1 MGKCRTISAILLV
14 GLAVAHGQ
22 ITTFDSKEVIL
33 KVERDRTIPVLKIED
48 PQAVPGSVIVV
59 GKDKCV
65 VRGSTSDP
73 AGIRRVQI
81 NGTSVSLDKD
91 GRFELELAL
100 HEGMNPVSVAS
111 EDNEG
116 NKAERT
122 LRFVCDKTPPVI
134 EILEPRLPD
143 MRGIRHI
150 ETETLMLRGR
160 VTDEYG
166 IRSLTVNDTL
176 VPLSLDSAFATTL
189 TVRDEE
195 STATLIAVD
204 NAGNVA
210 RREIRIPRHRK
221 EAAFDY
227 TVAHNYALIVG
238 IDDYH
243 GVWDRLKNAVRDARA
258 VESLLRGSFRFEKIT
273 TLYDEQATRDNILEK
288 FEEFANTLTREDN
301 LLVYYSGHGV
311 LQERSQRGFWVPA
324 DAEGRSTARYIS
336 HSDLK
341 DRIANLQVHHLLIVA
356 DACFSGELLRGNSPP
371 AASPSSPQ
379 YLSKVFRPLSRSAL
393 TSGGVEPVVDAGKDN
408 HSIFAYYFLKAMRE
422 IEDSCFSTSLVY
434 ERLKVAVGLNAPQT
448 PQYKEIRDVGS
459 ESGEFVFVRKY

>member
-1 MGKCRTISAILLV
+1 MIPAILLA
-14 GLAVAHGQ
+14 GFAVAHGQ

-33 KVERDRTIPVLKIED
+33 KVERDKTIPVLKIDD
-48 PQAVPGSVIVV
+48 PQATPGSPIIV

-73 AGIRRVQI
+73 AGIRSMKI
-81 NGTSVSLDKD
+81 NGISVSLDKD

-100 HEGMNPVSVAS
+100 HEGVNPVSLAS

-116 NKAERT
+116 NRAERT

-134 EILEPRLPD
+134 EILEPKFPE

-150 ETETLMLRGR
+150 EAETITLKGR

-166 IRSLTVNDTL
+166 IRMVSVNDSL
-176 VPLSLDSAFATTL
+176 VPLSLDSIFTRVL
-189 TVRDEE
+189 VVRDEE
-195 STATLIAVD
+195 SVAALVAVD
-204 NAGNVA
+204 NAGNMT
-210 RREIRIPRHRK
+210 RREFRIPRHRK

-227 TVAHNYALIVG
+227 TVARNYALIVG
-238 IDDYH
+238 IDEYR
-243 GVWDRLKNAVRDARA
+243 GVWDRLKNAVRDAKA
-258 VESLLRGSFRFEKIT
+258 VESLLREAFQFEKIT
-273 TLYDEQATRDNILEK
+273 TLYDGQATRDNILEK
-288 FEEFANTLTREDN
+288 FDEFASTLTREDN

-311 LQERSQRGFWVPA
+311 LQERSQRGFWVPV
-324 DAEGRSTARYIS
+324 DAEGRSTARFIS

-356 DACFSGELLRGNSPP
+356 DACFSGELLRGTTPP
-371 AASPSSPQ
+371 TASPSSPQ
-379 YLSKVFRPLSRSAL
+379 YLSKVFQPISRSAL
-393 TSGGVEPVVDAGKDN
+393 TSGGLEPVVDEGKDK

-422 IEDSCFSTSLVY
+422 IDASCFPTSLVY

-459 ESGEFVFVRKY
+459 ESGEFVFVRKQ